1 MNRHLFRGFALA
13 ACLLA
18 GSPSADAQQA
28 SSGTKVAIINI
39 QDAVTRTQEGQ
50 KRLAALQEEFRPKG
64 EELGKKTQEVQT
76 LRQQLAKGANTM
88 SEEAQ
93 RNLQRDIQQKERD
106 LQRENEDLEAEFGR
120 RQQEV
125 LGEIFG
131 RVKAVIQKFAREQG
145 YSIVLD
151 ISSPQSPVVD
161 AFNELD
167 ITGSV
172 IQLYDQ
178 QHPQQAAA
186 PAAAKPAA
194 PAAAKPAAQ

>member
-1 MNRHLFRGFALA
+1 MNRHLFRGVALA
-13 ACLLA
+13 AWLLA
-18 GSPSADAQQA
+18 GSPFAGAQEA
-28 SSGTKVAIINI
+28 AATKDGVTKVAIINI

-50 KRLAALQEEFRPKG
+50 KRLAALQESFRPKG
-64 EELGKKTQEVQT
+64 EELSKKAQEVQT

-93 RNLQRDIQQKERD
+93 RTLQRDIQQKERD
-106 LQRENEDLEAEFGR
+106 LQRENEDLEAEYG
-120 RQQEV
+120 RQQQEL

-131 RVKAVIQKFAREQG
+131 KVKAVIQKYAREQG

-172 IQLYDQ
+172 IQRYDE

-186 PAAAKPAA
+186 AAPPAAAKPAS
-194 PAAAKPAAQ
+194 Q